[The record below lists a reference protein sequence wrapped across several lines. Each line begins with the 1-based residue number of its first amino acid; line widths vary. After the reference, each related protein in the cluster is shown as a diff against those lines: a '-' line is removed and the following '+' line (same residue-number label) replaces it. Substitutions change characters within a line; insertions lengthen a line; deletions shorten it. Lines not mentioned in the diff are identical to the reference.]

1 MMENMD
7 RDTGQKSKN
16 YVKKEKYKR
25 LLSEHFYTGGENMLK
40 DSLASALRSVQKSR
54 GLSERGLSELLQVPR
69 MTVHA
74 LLEGN
79 ANPTLQTIERIAQQL
94 QLDPIVL
101 ITDLKLDDALVR
113 SFFFLIKSFVDLP
126 AQKQWEAARLIREFV
141 EALTTNRTPEP

>member
-1 MMENMD
+1 
-7 RDTGQKSKN
+7 
-16 YVKKEKYKR
+16 
-25 LLSEHFYTGGENMLK
+25 MLK
-40 DSLASALRSVQKSR
+40 DSLASALRSVQKNR

-74 LLEGN
+74 LLEGS